1 MPTFAAAFFLLFSMA
16 KLWVVAD
23 ATGRFPAVSVCRPS
37 ETAIFSCRLT
47 GGRGSVVHCGGN
59 KGVPDEDC
67 PMKIEGPDK
76 SRQTGPS
83 KKKGS
88 VSSGDGSFG
97 SMVTGGAKES
107 GGASATHSVAR
118 VDALLSVQAAEDPT
132 ARAARR
138 RMRERGDNI
147 LDELEKIRIGLL
159 TGTLTVGHVIGVA
172 DVVASHRE
180 KIMDPRLTAIL
191 DEIDLRAQVE
201 LAKMRQ
207 AMNRPS

>member
-1 MPTFAAAFFLLFSMA
+1 
-16 KLWVVAD
+16 
-23 ATGRFPAVSVCRPS
+23 
-37 ETAIFSCRLT
+37 
-47 GGRGSVVHCGGN
+47 
-59 KGVPDEDC
+59 
-67 PMKIEGPDK
+67 MKIEGPDK
-76 SRQTGPS
+76 SRQTGSS

-107 GGASATHSVAR
+107 SGASATHSVAR

-138 RMRERGDNI
+138 RMKERADSI